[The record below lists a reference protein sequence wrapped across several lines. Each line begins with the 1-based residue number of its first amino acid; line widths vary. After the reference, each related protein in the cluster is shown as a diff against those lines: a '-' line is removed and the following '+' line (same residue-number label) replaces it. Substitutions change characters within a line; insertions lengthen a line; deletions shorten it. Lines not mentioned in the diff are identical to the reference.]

1 MQMFGRYRKGISGTG
16 HLIHIRDWLFD
27 PTYHLSYPRDSSAKE
42 EDVINAAKDIYRN
55 YPEILKAL
63 GL

>member
-1 MQMFGRYRKGISGTG
+1 LT
-16 HLIHIRDWLFD
+16 
-27 PTYHLSYPRDSSAKE
+27 KE
-42 EDVINAAKDIYRN
+42 EHQAFTRAWRSKIGYKNDRNAITTINATPEDVKKAAKDIYRN

>member
-1 MQMFGRYRKGISGTG
+1 MLILNAGGLQIRPSG
-16 HLIHIRDWLFD
+16 
-27 PTYHLSYPRDSSAKE
+27 KK
-42 EDVINAAKDIYRN
+42 AAKDIYRN

>member
-1 MQMFGRYRKGISGTG
+1 M
-16 HLIHIRDWLFD
+16 
-27 PTYHLSYPRDSSAKE
+27 LSIVLTKE
-42 EDVINAAKDIYRN
+42 EHQAFTRAWRSKIGYKNDRNAITTINATPEDVKKAAKDIYRN